1 MGIFGKKTVKTN
13 DKDNAKIKMVEV
25 SQLHFDRDFKNVFQQ
40 ENDKVAEIAND
51 MRTNGFD
58 KSRPIIVTEA
68 YIIVDGHSRFMA
80 AKKAGLEKVP
90 VIIKKFDSRDETIEY
105 EYKMQLNSRRLT
117 DGEYFSAFLKLD
129 EIRRSNPNAQ
139 GSSDEAIG
147 RQLNKSARQV
157 CKMREIAKKAD
168 STLLEKI
175 QNGSI
180 SINKAHE
187 MIKASEA
194 KKKAGV
200 VEDDSEEKT
209 SNTGKGIN
217 SDSFKLG
224 VLFVLSE
231 LEKGRKKT
239 QILKDKRIAKLEL
252 GELKLNEEEI
262 SKISQRFGIAQIM
275 VKIHTKSICV
285 YFYLNLFLA

>member
-1 MGIFGKKTVKTN
+1 MRFFGNTTKKAN

-51 MRTNGFD
+51 MRVNGFD

-117 DGEYFSAFLKLD
+117 DGEYFAAFLKLD

-168 STLLEKI
+168 ASLLENI

-180 SINKAHE
+180 SINKAYE
-187 MIKASEA
+187 LIKAAEA
-194 KKKAGV
+194 KKKAGE
-200 VEDDSEEKT
+200 VELPTENI

-217 SDSFKLG
+217 QDSFKLG

-231 LEKGRKKT
+231 LEKGRKKG

-252 GELKLNEEEI
+252 GELNLSNEDVQR
-262 SKISQRFGIAQIM
+262 ISQRFGIA
-275 VKIHTKSICV
+275 
-285 YFYLNLFLA
+285 

>member
-1 MGIFGKKTVKTN
+1 MRLFGNTTKKAN

-25 SQLHFDRDFKNVFQQ
+25 SQLRFDRDFKNVFQQ

-51 MRTNGFD
+51 MRANGFD

-117 DGEYFSAFLKLD
+117 DGEYFAAFLKLD

-168 STLLEKI
+168 AALLDKI
-175 QNGSI
+175 QNGSV

-187 MIKASEA
+187 MIKAAEA
-194 KKKAGV
+194 RKKTGEIEV
-200 VEDDSEEKT
+200 PVET
-209 SNTGKGIN
+209 LSNTGKGIN

-231 LEKGRKKT
+231 LEKGRKKS
-239 QILKDKRIAKLEL
+239 QILKDQYMRRDDILDYQNYILGRGINKDNVTNMKRINAK
-252 GELKLNEEEI
+252 
-262 SKISQRFGIAQIM
+262 
-275 VKIHTKSICV
+275 
-285 YFYLNLFLA
+285 YFF

>member
-1 MGIFGKKTVKTN
+1 MGLFGNTTKKAN

-25 SQLHFDRDFKNVFQQ
+25 SQLRFDRDFKNVFQQ

-117 DGEYFSAFLKLD
+117 DGEYFAAFLKLD

-168 STLLEKI
+168 VALLEKI
-175 QNGSI
+175 QNGSV

-187 MIKASEA
+187 MIKAAEA
-194 KKKAGV
+194 RKKTGEIEV
-200 VEDDSEEKT
+200 PVETS

-231 LEKGRKKT
+231 LEKGRKKS

-252 GELKLNEEEI
+252 GELNLSEEDAVR
-262 SKISQRFGIAQIM
+262 ISQRFGIAQIT
-275 VKIHTKSICV
+275 VKIHKKAICV

>member
-1 MGIFGKKTVKTN
+1 MNIFGNKNKKAN
-13 DKDNAKIKMVEV
+13 DKDNAKIKLVEV
-25 SQLHFDRDFKNVFQQ
+25 SQLRFDRDFKNVFQQ

-51 MRTNGFD
+51 MRVNGFD
-58 KSRPIIVTEA
+58 KSRSIIVTEA

-105 EYKMQLNSRRLT
+105 EYKMQLNSRRRT
-117 DGEYFSAFLKLD
+117 DGEYFASFLKLD

-168 STLLEKI
+168 AARLEKI

-180 SINKAHE
+180 SINKAYGL
-187 MIKASEA
+187 IKATEA
-194 KKKAGV
+194 KKKAGE
-200 VEDDSEEKT
+200 VETLAETT

-217 SDSFKLG
+217 QDSFKLG

-231 LEKGRKKT
+231 LEKGRKKG
-239 QILKDKRIAKLEL
+239 QILKDKRIAKLNLDEL
-252 GELKLNEEEI
+252 SLSEEDAAR
-262 SKISQRFGIAQIM
+262 ISQRFGIA
-275 VKIHTKSICV
+275 
-285 YFYLNLFLA
+285 